1 MEKKKPKMTI
11 RQRWKARTPRFWKK
25 VQRIALV
32 TGAVAGAIL
41 TAPVSLPAVLVTT
54 ASYVAVT
61 SSAIA
66 GMSQLTK
73 SDKDKI
79 YG

>member
-54 ASYVAVT
+54 AGYVAVT

>member
-11 RQRWKARTPRFWKK
+11 KQRWKARTPRFWKK